1 MIKTGTVH
9 QEWEQGAPGEDEI
22 GITGRFLL
30 FAVVLDFRPLTPDT
44 CVGLFVNWC

>member
-9 QEWEQGAPGEDEI
+9 QEWERGAPGGDEI